1 MIPAICCSYERRTA
15 SRLGYADNY
24 CDAMDELAT
33 CFEKQ
38 GAEIVGA
45 WPTDGYDHE
54 ESKSVRGDN
63 FVGCAFDEDNQ
74 PDESEGRAQKWVEQ
88 IKGEGIAMLAVAGA
102 GVPNGAVQK
111 PVLKRATVTR
121 AGSPEMKAMLLYST
135 TTGNTETAAGYI
147 ADATGLEAVDIGDA
161 SVDDIKAA
169 DSLICGA
176 PTWHTGA
183 DSERSGTA
191 WDEFLYGDLTGI
203 DLSGKKVAIF
213 GMGDQAGYADNYC
226 DAMDELES
234 CFKKQ
239 GAEIVGAWP
248 TEGYEHEDSKSIRG
262 DNFVGC
268 PFDEDNQSDLTEE
281 RAKKWVEQIKGEGIA
296 MLAVAGTAGNFVQ
309 KRDKVARTITPQMKA
324 ALLYSTTTGNCETA
338 ANAIAAA
345 SGLEAVDIGDV
356 DLDAIKEC
364 DSLIVGAP
372 TWNTGAD
379 SERSGTAWDEFLYG
393 DLTSL
398 DLKGKKVAIFGMG
411 DQAGYA
417 DNYCDAMDELESCFK
432 AQGAEI
438 VGAWPTEGYE
448 HEESKSVRGDNFV
461 GCAFD
466 EDNQPELS
474 EERAQKWVEQ
484 IKGEGITI

>member
-1 MIPAICCSYERRTA
+1 VAIFGMGDQA
-15 SRLGYADNY
+15 GYADNY
-24 CDAMDELAT
+24 CDAMDELES
-33 CFEKQ
+33 CFKKQ

-45 WPTDGYDHE
+45 WPTEGYEHE

-147 ADATGLEAVDIGDA
+147 AAATGLEATDIGDA

-169 DSLICGA
+169 DSLIIGA

-248 TEGYEHEDSKSIRG
+248 TEGYEHE
-262 DNFVGC
+262 
-268 PFDEDNQSDLTEE
+268 
-281 RAKKWVEQIKGEGIA
+281 
-296 MLAVAGTAGNFVQ
+296 
-309 KRDKVARTITPQMKA
+309 
-324 ALLYSTTTGNCETA
+324 
-338 ANAIAAA
+338 
-345 SGLEAVDIGDV
+345 
-356 DLDAIKEC
+356 
-364 DSLIVGAP
+364 
-372 TWNTGAD
+372 
-379 SERSGTAWDEFLYG
+379 
-393 DLTSL
+393 
-398 DLKGKKVAIFGMG
+398 
-411 DQAGYA
+411 
-417 DNYCDAMDELESCFK
+417 
-432 AQGAEI
+432 
-438 VGAWPTEGYE
+438 
-448 HEESKSVRGDNFV
+448 ESKSVRGDNFV

-466 EDNQPELS
+466 EDNQPDES
-474 EERAQKWVEQ
+474 EGRAQKWVEQ
-484 IKGEGITI
+484 IKGEGIAI